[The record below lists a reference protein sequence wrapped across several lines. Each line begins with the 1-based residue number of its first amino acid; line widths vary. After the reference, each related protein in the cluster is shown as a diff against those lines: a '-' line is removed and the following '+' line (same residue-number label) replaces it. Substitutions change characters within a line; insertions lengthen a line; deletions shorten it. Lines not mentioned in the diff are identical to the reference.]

1 MTPSVATS
9 ADLDFE
15 RCYRAL
21 SSRDTRFDGQFF
33 VAVRTTGIYCRP
45 SCPAV
50 TPHPENVDFVITAAA
65 AQQGGFRA
73 CRRCLPDAVPG
84 SPRWNLN
91 SDLASRA
98 MRLIGDG
105 LVDRAGVDGLAT
117 ALGYSSRQLNRVLT
131 EELGAGPLA
140 LARAN
145 RATNARILIE
155 CTPMSMADIAFAA
168 GFASVRQF
176 NDTIREVFA
185 LSPTELRRRRGR
197 QPRRRGADDHAPVR
211 VSLRLS
217 VRQPFSAA
225 WLRWFLAGHVIEG
238 LEDFRDG
245 VYHRSIAL
253 PHGPAAVSLTLHDD
267 HVVAD
272 IAQVD
277 MHDLGTAVHRL
288 RRMLDLDADVAAVDA
303 ALDADAQLAPLVA
316 NCPGIRVPGALDPVE
331 MLIRTMLGQQISLA
345 AARTHGRRL
354 VAALGEP
361 LASPHGTVTHLFPT
375 AAAIAERGAEVLT
388 GPRRR
393 VAAILG
399 VARSVADGDVA
410 LHAGMPAEELRASL
424 MALPG
429 IGRWTADYVAMR
441 VLGDPDVL
449 LDTDLIL
456 KRRAEAI
463 DIDLTDSQ
471 RWSPWRSYVSMH
483 LWHDALRETEPLLR
497 SARPIITTEPS
508 PPETSPTEENP

>member
-1 MTPSVATS
+1 MTPAVATS
-9 ADLDFE
+9 PDLDFE
-15 RCYRAL
+15 RCYRAV
-21 SSRDTRFDGQFF
+21 SARDSRFDGQFF

-50 TPHPENVDFVITAAA
+50 TPRAENVDFVVTAAA

-84 SPRWNLN
+84 SPRWNL
-91 SDLASRA
+91 SGDLAARA

-105 LVDRAGVDGLAT
+105 LVDRDGVDGLSA
-117 ALGYSSRQLNRVLT
+117 ALGYSPRQLNRVLT

-155 CTPMSMADIAFAA
+155 CTAMPMADIAFAS

-176 NDTIREVFA
+176 NDTVREVFA
-185 LSPTELRRRRGR
+185 STPSEMRRRRAGTATATR
-197 QPRRRGADDHAPVR
+197 DTTVDTDRPALNVR
-211 VSLRLS
+211 LKLS
-217 VRQPFSAA
+217 VRQPFSPE
-225 WLRWFLAGHVIEG
+225 WLTWFLAGHVIEG
-238 LEDFRDG
+238 LEHFDG
-245 VYHRSIAL
+245 TTYHRSLSL
-253 PHGPAAVSLTLHDD
+253 PAGAATASLTMHPD
-267 HVVAD
+267 HVSAD
-272 IAQVD
+272 ISGVD
-277 MHDLGTAVHRL
+277 VRDLGTAVHRL
-288 RRMLDLDADVAAVDA
+288 RRLLDLDADIVAVDES
-303 ALDADAQLAPLVA
+303 LGGDADLAPLVA
-316 NCPGIRVPGALDPVE
+316 RRPGIRVPGAVDGFETL
-331 MLIRTMLGQQISLA
+331 MRTMLGQQISLA

-361 LASPHGTVTHLFPT
+361 LGPDIGTAPVTHLFPT
-375 AAAIAERGAEVLT
+375 PAAVAEHGHTVLT
-388 GPRRR
+388 GPKRR
-393 VAAILG
+393 VASIIAVAQAVAEDAIPLHTG
-399 VARSVADGDVA
+399 VAADEMRE
-410 LHAGMPAEELRASL
+410 HL

-456 KRRAEAI
+456 RRRA
-463 DIDLTDSQ
+463 DHLGLDLTDAR

-483 LWHDALRETEPLLR
+483 LWHDALRETEPLLHGE
-497 SARPIITTEPS
+497 RPSTTTTTHE
-508 PPETSPTEENP
+508 ETS

>member
-1 MTPSVATS
+1 MTPAVATS
-9 ADLDFE
+9 ADLDFDS
-15 RCYRAL
+15 CYRAV

-50 TPHPENVDFVITAAA
+50 TPRAENVDFVITAAA

-105 LVDRAGVDGLAT
+105 LVDRDGVDGLAT

-155 CTPMSMADIAFAA
+155 CTPMSMSDIAFAA

-176 NDTIREVFA
+176 NDTVREVFS
-185 LSPTELRRRRGR
+185 LSPTDMRKRRGR
-197 QPRRRGADDHAPVR
+197 HPARTTADEHASVR
-211 VSLRLS
+211 VSLKLS
-217 VRQPFSAA
+217 VRQPFSPA
-225 WLRWFLAGHVIEG
+225 WLTWFLAGHVIEG
-238 LEDFRDG
+238 LEHFDG
-245 VYHRSIAL
+245 TSYHRSIAL
-253 PHGPAAVSLTLHDD
+253 PHGPAAISVTMHDD

-288 RRMLDLDADVAAVDA
+288 RRMLDLDADIAAVDS
-303 ALDADAQLAPLVA
+303 ALGADRKLRPLVA
-316 NCPGIRVPGALDPVE
+316 NCPGIRVPGAVDPVE
-331 MLIRTMLGQQISLA
+331 ILIRTMLGQQISLA
-345 AARTHGRRL
+345 AARTHGKRL
-354 VAALGEP
+354 VAALGTP
-361 LASPHGTVTHLFPT
+361 LPTPHGEVTHLFPT
-375 AAAIAERGAEVLT
+375 AAAIAENGSEVLT

-393 VAAILG
+393 VASIIE
-399 VARSVADGDVA
+399 VARAVADGEVTVHSA
-410 LHAGMPAEELRASL
+410 MPADEMRSELLR
-424 MALPG
+424 LPG
-429 IGRWTADYVAMR
+429 IGRWTADYVVMR

-456 KRRAEAI
+456 RRSA
-463 DIDLTDSQ
+463 DSLGIDLTRSAA
-471 RWSPWRSYVSMH
+471 WSPWRSYVSMH

-497 SARPIITTEPS
+497 AARPSTTTTKSPS
-508 PPETSPTEENP
+508 SEEQK